1 MNQRDRSDEKKE
13 EKAGQFLLLTMLV
26 IKIKLERSELNK
38 LIEIC
43 VGTKEAVA
51 VPS

>member
-1 MNQRDRSDEKKE
+1 MV
-13 EKAGQFLLLTMLV
+13 V
-26 IKIKLERSELNK
+26 IKTKLERSELNK

-51 VPS
+51 VPSYRPPNYNAFWQG